1 MSETKQDKRGAD
13 EILRSVIERLVA
25 RSLISAGEDERKEL
39 DRSPVAL
46 VKPGFEP
53 LPESDPLSERDR
65 VFSAFASL
73 LLNIEPDKKKK
84 GYNKEKLLETVQQI
98 DRLVHKQINEILH
111 HPEFQ
116 RLESVWRGL
125 EDLAANV
132 NFKADISIDIL
143 DVTKDELFEDFQNN
157 SADIFCSALFNKVYI
172 KEYDQYGGRPFG
184 ALLGLY
190 DFSNTPDDRFWLSS
204 VGKIAAASHAPFIG
218 SVAPEFFGRKSA
230 AEVVALNQLE
240 EYVNM
245 ARYGE
250 WHKFRQSEEACYVG
264 LTFPRYILR
273 RPWNPETNPVRN
285 FHFTEEAQGDPQKY
299 LWGHV
304 TLLLARNLA
313 RSFEQSG
320 WCQHIR
326 GPKGGGLINGLPVD
340 SYTLDDREEA
350 MLPVEAVIPD
360 YRELQFAKLGFIP
373 LVYRKASSE
382 AAFFSVQSCKL
393 AQPQKNPKD
402 AENAQ
407 MVCNLAYTFSVTR
420 IAHYIKSIMRDNI
433 GSQADAAYIQA
444 ALTGWLSNYVTTV
457 VNTDDITLRRY
468 PFKAAV
474 ITVEPKPGRLGWY
487 KCTAS
492 VLPHIQFEGMDVELR
507 LESRLG

>member
-1 MSETKQDKRGAD
+1 VDEADK
-13 EILRSVIERLVA
+13 ILSAIMNRLVSRA
-25 RSLISAGEDERKEL
+25 QMSAGDEEQQQP

-46 VKPGFEP
+46 VKPGYEP
-53 LPESDPLSERDR
+53 LPESELLSEKDR
-65 VFSAFASL
+65 VFSAIAAL
-73 LLNIEPDKKKK
+73 LLNIEPDKRKK
-84 GYNKEKLLETVQQI
+84 GYNKEMLLAAVAEI
-98 DRLVHKQINEILH
+98 DQLVHKQVNEVLH
-111 HPEFQ
+111 HEEFQ
-116 RLESVWRGL
+116 KLESVWRGL
-125 EDLAANV
+125 DDLASNV
-132 NFKADISIDIL
+132 NFKADVAIDIL
-143 DVTKDELFEDFQNN
+143 DVSKDELFEDFQNN
-157 SADIFCSALFNKVYI
+157 SADIFCSALFNKVYV
-172 KEYDQYGGRPFG
+172 KEYDQYGGRPYG
-184 ALLGLY
+184 VLLGMY

-204 VGKIAAASHAPFIG
+204 IGKIAAASHAPFIG
-218 SVAPEFFGRKSA
+218 SVAPEFFGRKTA

-240 EYVNM
+240 EYVNL

-285 FHFTEEAQGDPQKY
+285 FHFTEQAQGDPRKY
-299 LWGHV
+299 LWGRV
-304 TLLLARNLA
+304 SWLLARNLA
-313 RSFEQSG
+313 RSFEQTG

-340 SYTLDDREEA
+340 TYTVDDREEA
-350 MLPVEAVIPD
+350 MLPIEAVIPD

-373 LVYRKASSE
+373 LVYRKATSE
-382 AAFFSVQSCKL
+382 AAFFSVQSAKL
-393 AQPQKNPKD
+393 APPLKDPKD

-444 ALTGWLSNYVTTV
+444 SLTGWISNYVTTV
-457 VNTDDITLRRY
+457 VNTDDFTLRRY

-474 ITVEPKPGRLGWY
+474 INVEPKPGRLGWY

>member
-1 MSETKQDKRGAD
+1 MADTTKTRGANEVLSAIID
-13 EILRSVIERLVA
+13 RLVA
-25 RSLISAGEDERKEL
+25 RSQISAGEPEDTRS
-39 DRSPVAL
+39 DRMPVAL

-53 LPESDPLSERDR
+53 LADNEPLSEKDR
-65 VFSAFASL
+65 VFSALAAL
-73 LLNIEPDKKKK
+73 LINIEPDKKKK
-84 GYNKEKLLETVQQI
+84 GYNKEKLLQTVGEI
-98 DRLVHKQINEILH
+98 DQLVHKQINEILH

-116 RLESVWRGL
+116 KLESVWRGL
-125 EDLAANV
+125 DDLASNI
-132 NFKADISIDIL
+132 NFKADITVDIL

-184 ALLGLY
+184 TLLGLY
-190 DFSNTPDDRFWLSS
+190 DFSNTPDDCFWLSS
-204 VGKIAAASHAPFIG
+204 IGKIAAASHAPFIG

-230 AEVVALNQLE
+230 AEVVGLNQLE

-264 LTFPRYILR
+264 LTLPRYILR

-285 FHFTEEAQGDPQKY
+285 FHFTEVANGDPSKY

-304 TLLLARNLA
+304 TWLLARNLA

-340 SYTLDDREEA
+340 SYTVDDREEM

-373 LVYRKASSE
+373 LVYRKATSE
-382 AAFFSVQSCKL
+382 AAFFSVQSAKL
-393 AQPQKNPKD
+393 APPLKDPKD

-407 MVCNLAYTFSVTR
+407 MVCNLAYTFSITR

-444 ALTGWLSNYVTTV
+444 ALTGWISNYVTTV

-474 ITVEPKPGRLGWY
+474 ISVEPRPGRLGWY